1 MKEKDL
7 EKNSVDELK
16 VMLRAFKPRRKA
28 LRDEAMTIHNVYE
41 RKVIERGV
49 KNEVANLSPAKK
61 EAYRKEL
68 GV

>member
-16 VMLRAFKPRRKA
+16 VILRTYKHKHKD
-28 LRDEAMTIHNVYE
+28 LRDEAQEVHNVYE
-41 RKVIERGV
+41 RKCIERGV
-49 KNEVANLSPAKK
+49 KSEVANLSPAKK